1 MFLNLIRSWGPVL
14 IWASLIFIMSSI
26 GSVPSA
32 EIIWWDFIIKK
43 LAHIFEFAV
52 LYYLLVRA
60 LKGHR
65 HPLHL
70 AFFITLIYAI
80 TDELHQS
87 FTPGR
92 FPSPL
97 DVGFDS
103 FGPLIV
109 YLRKIRY
116 I

>member
-1 MFLNLIRSWGPVL
+1 MVLKFIRRWGPVFT
-14 IWASLIFIMSSI
+14 WASLIFIMSSI
-26 GSVPSA
+26 ESVPSA
-32 EIIWWDFIIKK
+32 QIIWWDFIIKK
-43 LAHIFEFAV
+43 LAHVFEFAV

-60 LKGHR
+60 LKGHQR
-65 HPLHL
+65 PLRL

-103 FGPLIV
+103 FGALIV
-109 YLRKIRY
+109 YLRKVRY

>member
-1 MFLNLIRSWGPVL
+1 MFLNLIHSWGPVFV
-14 IWASLIFIMSSI
+14 WASLIFIMSSI

-32 EIIWWDFIIKK
+32 ELIWWDLIIKK

-52 LYYLLVRA
+52 LYFLLVRA
-60 LKGHR
+60 LKDHR
-65 HPLHL
+65 RSLRL

-97 DVGFDS
+97 DVGFDT
-103 FGPLIV
+103 FGALIV
-109 YLRKIRY
+109 YLRKVRY